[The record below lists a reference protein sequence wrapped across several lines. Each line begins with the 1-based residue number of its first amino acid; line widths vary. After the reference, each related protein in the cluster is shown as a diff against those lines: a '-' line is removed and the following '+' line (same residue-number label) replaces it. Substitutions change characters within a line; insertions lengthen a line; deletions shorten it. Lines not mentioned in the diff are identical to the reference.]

1 MFGVTVPASAATQVV
16 DGWSATQ
23 RFGGSNRY
31 ETARLLS
38 QASFPKGQTDTVV
51 LASGQSFADATTA
64 APLAAK
70 LDGSLLFTAPNALST
85 TTAQEIRRLKPSRIV
100 VIGGDGA
107 V

>member
-16 DGWSATQ
+16 DGWSVAQ
-23 RFGGSNRY
+23 RFGGSDRY
-31 ETARLLS
+31 ETASLLS
-38 QASFPKGQTDTVV
+38 QASFPKGQTGTVV

-64 APLAAK
+64 VLLAAK
-70 LDGSLLFTAPNALST
+70 LDGSLLFTAPNVLST